1 MAGVYAN
8 VMSSKRELFKSAGFY
23 DDDPI
28 KVPHIIKWSNTL
40 LELSAHGESGMPANA
55 FERRLGSVKV
65 AAGLSDN
72 NIISFVEVRVKF
84 ESRGVERFVSELLEQ
99 ELLTWGISLSARR

>member
-1 MAGVYAN
+1 VEQHTSGAECPRGERNAG
-8 VMSSKRELFKSAGFY
+8 
-23 DDDPI
+23 
-28 KVPHIIKWSNTL
+28 H
-40 LELSAHGESGMPANA
+40 A

-72 NIISFVEVRVKF
+72 NIISFVDVRVKF

-99 ELLTWGISLSARR
+99 ELLTWGITLSARR